1 MRIKSI
7 YAMYKGDEYL
17 GEGTIEELAEYFK
30 VKPRTIKFY
39 LTPTYLKRG
48 SGEKGNRRKLV
59 RVCYINEY

>member
-17 GEGTIEELAEYFK
+17 SEGTIEELAENFK
-30 VKPRTIKFY
+30 VSPRTIKFY

-48 SGEKGNRRKLV
+48 KGIKGNRRKLV
-59 RVCYINEY
+59 RVCYVNEY

>member
-17 GEGTIEELAEYFK
+17 SEGTIEELAEHFK
-30 VKPRTIKFY
+30 VSPRTIKFY

-48 SGEKGNRRKLV
+48 KGINGNRRKLV
-59 RVCYINEY
+59 RVCYINE